1 MTTKTAISSVGER
14 VPEFAGYVRQQT
26 DDGRRTLQTQ
36 IRKTA
41 GERDVLV
48 PWRSSVI
55 LKDTEMNWDQI
66 EGNWKQFKGDVK
78 QQWGKLTDDQL
89 DVIAGKRDKL
99 AGKIQEA
106 YGISKDIAE
115 KQLTDWQKR
124 QKEIAHV
131 K

>member
-1 MTTKTAISSVGER
+1 M
-14 VPEFAGYVRQQT
+14 
-26 DDGRRTLQTQ
+26 RTLY
-36 IRKTA
+36 IYMRKTTGKRGA
-41 GERDVLV
+41 LV
-48 PWRSSVI
+48 PWRSSVN

-66 EGNWKQFKGDVK
+66 EGNWKQFKGNVK

-106 YGISKDIAE
+106 YGLSKDVAD

-124 QKEIAHV
+124 QKEIAHI